1 MDSTGTKHNPV
12 VTLPEY
18 GDGSLDSSTMITAN
32 LNPWSLMSSVARQ
45 SGKVL

>member
-1 MDSTGTKHNPV
+1 MDSTGTGQGPV
-12 VTLPEY
+12 LTFPEY

-45 SGKVL
+45 SGKVM